1 MPTDNDFTKI
11 LDWPGYRVYRHEIDE
26 RGKKL
31 RLWVQRKRGNG
42 KIECSGCGRKF
53 RDFYDLSERAVRDLP
68 WGEFQTTVYIEIY
81 RVKCPECGVKREKV
95 LQLPSKAP
103 FSKRFEEAVGEA
115 CESASARQVARRFD
129 LAASTVR
136 AIDLRYLERWAQS
149 RRKPA
154 LRQMGVDEIYL
165 GKKQKFVTVVSNLE
179 TREPLWFGAE
189 RKQETLD
196 EFFRTQLSRK
206 QRQGIDAAC
215 LDMWEPYRLSL
226 EQWVPGCRVVY
237 DKFHI
242 LQHANAAIDEVRRAE
257 FFRRGGRMRGLVKGK
272 RWLLLSR
279 WVNLNTEKKLQ
290 LNQLFG
296 LNRRMLKAYLL
307 KESLNRLWD
316 YRYEGAM
323 LRYLQNWIDQLR
335 WQRLKPFEKLAWMLL
350 DHLEG
355 ILNYCRTR
363 IAMGVV
369 EAING
374 NIKTLLRRGRGY
386 KNLRYLL
393 LKAQRMAA
401 TKTEFVTLRKAA

>member
-165 GKKQKFVTVVSNLE
+165 GKQKFVTVVSNLE

-189 RKQETLD
+189 RKKETLD

-206 QRQGIDAAC
+206 QRQGLEGAC

-226 EQWVPGCRVVY
+226 EQWVGSAVSPG
-237 DKFHI
+237 
-242 LQHANAAIDEVRRAE
+242 VRQVPR
-257 FFRRGGRMRGLVKGK
+257 
-272 RWLLLSR
+272 
-279 WVNLNTEKKLQ
+279 
-290 LNQLFG
+290 
-296 LNRRMLKAYLL
+296 
-307 KESLNRLWD
+307 
-316 YRYEGAM
+316 
-323 LRYLQNWIDQLR
+323 
-335 WQRLKPFEKLAWMLL
+335 
-350 DHLEG
+350 H
-355 ILNYCRTR
+355 
-363 IAMGVV
+363 
-369 EAING
+369 EAC
-374 NIKTLLRRGRGY
+374 
-386 KNLRYLL
+386 
-393 LKAQRMAA
+393 
-401 TKTEFVTLRKAA
+401 